1 MRIKTIMVMAILVL
15 LVGCSNNTSSI
26 QDNLSELKSN
36 STANINGVK
45 ELIMA
50 QCITCPACPEC
61 LECKETISSYDEDVS
76 TLLDRIGY
84 LERRIEYYQGMEDED
99 LLFNLT
105 IRFERCNKTLH
116 EVNNSLTSIR
126 EALE

>member
-1 MRIKTIMVMAILVL
+1 MHHL
-15 LVGCSNNTSSI
+15 
-26 QDNLSELKSN
+26 
-36 STANINGVK
+36 
-45 ELIMA
+45 
-50 QCITCPACPEC
+50 PACPEC

>member
-50 QCITCPACPEC
+50 QCITCQRAR
-61 LECKETISSYDEDVS
+61 S
-76 TLLDRIGY
+76 
-84 LERRIEYYQGMEDED
+84 
-99 LLFNLT
+99 
-105 IRFERCNKTLH
+105 
-116 EVNNSLTSIR
+116 
-126 EALE
+126 A